1 MTESH
6 DQIRSA
12 ATKVKNQLSNK
23 FGNIWLAMLIR
34 GLVAITAAI
43 CIFVWPQQTVLLLVK
58 LLGAYLIIDAL
69 LGLVSAVRT
78 NENRF
83 GLIPMVAGILVGI
96 VLLFWSDVSVKLFL
110 VLVGVWLAIQG
121 LSLLWSAMTNLS
133 DPAIRRSLLTVG
145 LVQALIG
152 IILAMWPSTGVV
164 SISWLLSLCLLALGS
179 LLIFL
184 ASVIRKASLK
194 LKPNAEP

>member
-58 LLGAYLIIDAL
+58 LRE
-69 LGLVSAVRT
+69 RT
-78 NENRF
+78 ANCGR
-83 GLIPMVAGILVGI
+83 
-96 VLLFWSDVSVKLFL
+96 
-110 VLVGVWLAIQG
+110 
-121 LSLLWSAMTNLS
+121 
-133 DPAIRRSLLTVG
+133 
-145 LVQALIG
+145 
-152 IILAMWPSTGVV
+152 
-164 SISWLLSLCLLALGS
+164 
-179 LLIFL
+179 
-184 ASVIRKASLK
+184 
-194 LKPNAEP
+194 

>member
-6 DQIRSA
+6 DQRRSA
-12 ATKVKNQLSNK
+12 AAKVKEQLGNK
-23 FGNIWLAMLIR
+23 FGNLWWAFLIR
-34 GLVAITAAI
+34 GLVAIAAAI

-58 LLGAYLIIDAL
+58 LLGAYLLIDAL
-69 LGLVSAVRT
+69 FGLVSAVRR

-110 VLVGVWLAIQG
+110 ILVGVWLAIQG
-121 LSLLWSAMTNLS
+121 LSLVWSAMTDLT
-133 DPAIRRSLLTVG
+133 DPEIRRSLLTVG
-145 LVQALIG
+145 LVQGLIG
-152 IILAMWPSTGVV
+152 IILALWPSTGVV
-164 SISWLLSLCLLALGS
+164 AISWLLSLCLLALGS

-184 ASVIRKASLK
+184 ASVIRKASLR
-194 LKPNAEP
+194 LKPHA